1 MSNFMDKLMNGN
13 TNEKEYGEPEMTE
26 TSTPAKKA
34 NIVFEDLKDL
44 KERDAVIDEIQEG
57 RIVLVNLKALKG
69 ETKTAAIE
77 YITGACYVLHAT
89 IKEVNDPVYLITPH
103 DVGLENQDVWA
114 NPSKVISK
122 KKEEQ
127 KSVKENKKT
136 VKKAEDKKD

>member
-69 ETKTAAIE
+69 EAKTAAIE

-103 DVGLENQDVWA
+103 DEHA
-114 NPSKVISK
+114 I
-122 KKEEQ
+122 
-127 KSVKENKKT
+127 
-136 VKKAEDKKD
+136 